1 MKIIISGYGKIGKLL
16 CRELSSHDLL
26 ILDPKYSKVNIVS
39 IVDEYDLII
48 DFSNREAI
56 YDICEY
62 MKNHKN
68 TKLIIGTTG
77 YDEKE
82 NRLIDEIA
90 LDHVVVKDSNYSY
103 SMHIYKK
110 IVSYLNDFDLSSF
123 EITLKETHNVSKRD
137 SPSGT
142 SYSIIKRLYRYFVEI
157 ISIRN
162 HTKKSG
168 VHVLEFKDKNGS
180 ICLIHEAKNRMM
192 FVDGVIKTIDKITSL
207 NNGLYSFEDIING
220 N

>member
-16 CRELSSHDLL
+16 CRELSFHDLL

-48 DFSNREAI
+48 DFSNRAAI

-82 NRLIDEIA
+82 NRLIDEI
-90 LDHVVVKDSNYSY
+90 L
-103 SMHIYKK
+103 
-110 IVSYLNDFDLSSF
+110 
-123 EITLKETHNVSKRD
+123 ET
-137 SPSGT
+137 
-142 SYSIIKRLYRYFVEI
+142 
-157 ISIRN
+157 
-162 HTKKSG
+162 
-168 VHVLEFKDKNGS
+168 
-180 ICLIHEAKNRMM
+180 
-192 FVDGVIKTIDKITSL
+192 
-207 NNGLYSFEDIING
+207 
-220 N
+220 